1 MKKVFLITGSAGF
14 IGSHLAKFLLQ
25 KKFTVYGVDNL
36 NNYYSKKLKLDRNA
50 ELLKYKNYKFIK
62 LNIINKKKLQDVFKK
77 KITHVIHLAAQAGVR
92 YSITNPDIYID
103 TNIKGFFNVLDLC
116 KINKIKHFIFASS
129 SSVYGLNNKQPFS
142 EYHTTDHPISLYG
155 ATKKSNEL
163 IAHSYS
169 YLFNIRTTGL
179 RFFTVYGPGGRP
191 DMSLFLFVKAILKNK
206 SLNVFNYGNMRRSFT
221 YIDDIIHSIEK
232 IIFHKIKK
240 KNFFKKYSANFPL
253 GTSSAPFEIFN
264 LGNPKDIDLK
274 KYISLIEKEAKKK
287 SIKSYL
293 KMQLGDVKSTK
304 ADMKKFYKYYKEFE
318 STNIGSGIKRF
329 VSWYKNYNNI

>member
-14 IGSHLAKFLLQ
+14 IGSHLTKFLLK
-25 KKFTVYGVDNL
+25 KKFIVYGVDNL

-50 ELLKYKNYKFIK
+50 ELLKYKNYKFTK
-62 LNIINKKKLQDVFKK
+62 LDIRNKKKLKDIFKK

-129 SSVYGLNNKQPFS
+129 SSVYGLNNKYPFC
-142 EYHTTDHPISLYG
+142 EKHTTDHPISLYG

-169 YLFNIRTTGL
+169 YLFNMRITGL

-191 DMSLFLFVKAILKNK
+191 DMSLFLFVSAILKNK
-206 SLNVFNYGNMRRSFT
+206 ALKVFNYGNMRRSFT
-221 YIDDIIHSIEK
+221 YIEDIVQSIAK
-232 IIFHKIKK
+232 IIFHKIKIKRFLK
-240 KNFFKKYSANFPL
+240 KSNVNFPS
-253 GTSSAPFEIFN
+253 GTSKAPFEIFN

-287 SIKSYL
+287 SNKIYL

-304 ADMKKFYKYYKEFE
+304 ADMKKFYKYYNAFK
-318 STNIGSGIKRF
+318 STKVSYGIKRF
-329 VSWYKNYNNI
+329 VSWYKKYKNI